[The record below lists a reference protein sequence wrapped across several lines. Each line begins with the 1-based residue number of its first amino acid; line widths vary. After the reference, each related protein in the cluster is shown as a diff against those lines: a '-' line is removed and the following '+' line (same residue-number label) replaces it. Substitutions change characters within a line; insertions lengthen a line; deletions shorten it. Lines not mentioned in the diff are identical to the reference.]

1 MRIGIIGGTGVYD
14 PEILTEIKEDEVV
27 TPYGAAKVVL
37 GKYEGREVVFLARH
51 GSGHKVPPHRINYR
65 ANIWALK
72 MLEVTEV
79 ISTSAVGSLNKE
91 MPPGEM
97 VLLNQFMDFTKDRV
111 YTFYDGGPAGV
122 VHVDYTEPYCPRVR
136 EILLDVAQKEGIN
149 LISHGTYVCT
159 EGPRYETP
167 AEIKAFGILG
177 GDLVGMTNVPEV
189 VLAREAGLCYVS
201 VALVTNWA
209 AGIAKTPL
217 THKEV
222 VEIMGANN
230 AKLRK
235 LLMGSI
241 SVMSQDPNCP
251 CHHATRELNQF

>member
-14 PEILTEIKEDEVV
+14 PEILSDISEEEVV
-27 TPYGAAKVVL
+27 TPYGTIKVTL
-37 GKYEGREVVFLARH
+37 GKFGEKEVVFLPRH
-51 GSGHKVPPHRINYR
+51 GAGHKVPPHKINYR
-65 ANIWALK
+65 ANIWGLK
-72 MLEVTEV
+72 MLDVTEV

-97 VLLNQFMDFTKDRV
+97 VLLDQFLDFTKNRV

-122 VHVDYTEPYCPRVR
+122 VHVDYSEPYCPRVR
-136 EILLDVAQKEGIN
+136 EVLLAAAKEEGIN
-149 LISHGTYVCT
+149 LIPKGTYVCT

-167 AEIKAFGILG
+167 AEIKAFSVLG

-209 AGIAKTPL
+209 AGISPHPL

-222 VEIMGANN
+222 VEIMNANI
-230 AKLRK
+230 AKLRR
-235 LLMGSI
+235 LLMKSI
-241 SVMSQDPNCP
+241 TALTEDPDCP